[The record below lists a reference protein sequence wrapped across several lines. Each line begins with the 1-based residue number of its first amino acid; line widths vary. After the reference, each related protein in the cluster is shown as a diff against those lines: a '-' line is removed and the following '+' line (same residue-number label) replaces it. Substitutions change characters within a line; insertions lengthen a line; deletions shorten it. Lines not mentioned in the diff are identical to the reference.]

1 MVRKRSTTIV
11 EDLRPVDMD
20 SLQSVVDDEI
30 ALYAADL
37 GIDEKDIDARQ
48 WNDVLDTIQRHL
60 FGTKKQLLKVDGGR

>member
-1 MVRKRSTTIV
+1 MARKRTATIV

-48 WNDVLDTIQRHL
+48 WNDVLTRYSA
-60 FGTKKQLLKVDGGR
+60 TCSGRRSNY